1 MKKGFLSFWF
11 MIPAWLRNP
20 FVITISIFAV
30 WMLFFDENNLS
41 VQWKRKCE
49 VAELSAK
56 IDFYEKGIKETRH
69 ELKELTTNPE
79 TQEKFAREHYYMKHD
94 NEDVFVF
101 RKFETKQEK
110 PKYWWQK
117 IFS

>member
-1 MKKGFLSFWF
+1 MKKSFLAYWNQ
-11 MIPAWLRNP
+11 IPAWLRNP
-20 FVITISIFAV
+20 YVISISFFAA
-30 WMLFFDENNLS
+30 WMLFFDENNFA
-41 VQWKRKCE
+41 VQWKRRCDVE
-49 VAELSAK
+49 VLSAK

-94 NEDVFVF
+94 NEDIYVF
-101 RKFETKQEK
+101 RKFEIEQEK
-110 PKYWWQK
+110 PKRWWQK